1 MKKII
6 TISSIILFLN
16 LPNLANAQGEPFIG
30 EIVMF
35 AGNFAPRGWAMCDGQ
50 LLAVSQN
57 DALFSI
63 LGTTYGGDGRTTFAL
78 PDLRSR
84 VPIHAGTGPGFSTRR
99 LGSKS
104 GSETNILS
112 VNNLPSHSHTVN
124 AVIEDGN
131 QSLPTGNLPAGTKLL
146 DKEYSDATG
155 NTTMSASMLNNTG
168 NNQAVNNMQPYLTIH
183 YIIATIGVFPSRN

>member
-16 LPNLANAQGEPFIG
+16 LPNLANAQQEGFIG
-30 EIVMF
+30 EIRMF
-35 AGNFAPRGWAMCDGQ
+35 AGNFAPRGWAFCEGQ
-50 LLAVSQN
+50 LLAVSSN
-57 DALFSI
+57 EALFSI
-63 LGTTYGGDGRTTFAL
+63 LGTTYGGDGRTTFGL
-78 PDLRSR
+78 PDLRGR
-84 VPIHAGTGPGFSTRR
+84 VPIHAGTGPGLSTRQ
-99 LGSKS
+99 LGSRS

-124 AVIEDGN
+124 AVSEDGN

-183 YIIATIGVFPSRN
+183 YIIATTGVYPSRN

>member
-1 MKKII
+1 MKKFI
-6 TISSIILFLN
+6 TISSFILFLN
-16 LPNLANAQGEPFIG
+16 LPNLANAQEPFIG

-35 AGNFAPRGWAMCDGQ
+35 AGNFAPRGWALCDGQ
-50 LLAVSQN
+50 LLPISSN
-57 DALFSI
+57 TALFSI
-63 LGTTYGGDGRTTFAL
+63 LGTTYGGDGRTTFGL

-84 VPIHAGTGPGFSTRR
+84 VPIHAGTGPELSTRR

-112 VNNLPSHSHTVN
+112 VLNLPSHSHTVN
-124 AVIEDGN
+124 AVSEDGN